1 MTKQQILNII
11 DDLIKDELEAIDGYH
26 KAIDKMSDSPRAVSL
41 FGHIYDEETRHI
53 TDLQELRKAVENH
66 EEFMAEIERNKL
78 FAMQDSCCGCY
89 PDNDGIV
96 FTEDKEDDN
105 DKKKD

>member
-1 MTKQQILNII
+1 MTKQQILDII
-11 DDLIKDELEAIDGYH
+11 DDLIKDEIEAIDGYH

-78 FAMQDSCCGCY
+78 FAMRDSCCGY
-89 PDNDGIV
+89 YSDNDGIV

>member
-11 DDLIKDELEAIDGYH
+11 DDLIKDEIEAIDGYH

-41 FGHIYDEETRHI
+41 FGHIYDEETHHI
-53 TDLQELRKAVENH
+53 TELQELRKAVENH
-66 EEFMAEIERNKL
+66 EEVMAELERNKL

>member
-1 MTKQQILNII
+1 
-11 DDLIKDELEAIDGYH
+11 
-26 KAIDKMSDSPRAVSL
+26 
-41 FGHIYDEETRHI
+41 
-53 TDLQELRKAVENH
+53 
-66 EEFMAEIERNKL
+66 MAELERNKL

-96 FTEDKEDDN
+96 FTEEKEDDN